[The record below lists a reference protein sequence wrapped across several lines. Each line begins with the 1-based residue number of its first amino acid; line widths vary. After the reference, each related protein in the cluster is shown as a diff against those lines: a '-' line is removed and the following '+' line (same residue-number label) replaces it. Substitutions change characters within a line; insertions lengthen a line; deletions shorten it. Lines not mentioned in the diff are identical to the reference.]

1 MNCTVEKEKS
11 KESPSV
17 EATARPFVRP
27 EYKTERTGDGYRAAV
42 VMPGV
47 PKGAVKVSVE
57 DGVLVLTGKR
67 SDSVPESW
75 RPLRL
80 ELQKPDYRLK
90 LKLSDEIDSAA
101 IAATIDGGVLS
112 LDLPLREA
120 VKPRVIAVQ

>member
-1 MNCTVEKEKS
+1 MET
-11 KESPSV
+11 
-17 EATARPFVRP
+17 AARPFVRP
-27 EYKTERTGDGYRAAV
+27 VYKTEQTGDGYRAAV

-47 PKGAVKVSVE
+47 AKGAVKVCVE

-80 ELQKPDYRLK
+80 ELPKPDYRLK
-90 LKLSDEIDSAA
+90 LKLSDEIDTAA

-112 LDLPLREA
+112 LDLPVREA